1 MNISFD
7 FEKEELNINNKSYYP
22 DIEEKLTINYNDNQ
36 NLYTPLTNDYLLS
49 NPSELFCF
57 LKEQY
62 TMDASTQKS
71 IISINNDN
79 NMNEKDNKQKIK
91 DLFIIKKEK
100 LYPQAFLEEQIN
112 CKIKIMDMNKKMKL
126 RFLLDIENQNNIIE
140 KIKIELNANSKKRK
154 KRVNIGIKHSQQG
167 RKKKNDNTKRDHNK
181 YASDNIINKIKN
193 ILNRSLIIF
202 INKLLIANN
211 IKEDIKKIQYDFIAN
226 KKRSED
232 NLELLTYTLKKYL
245 SIDISSKYDLN
256 KYPANYNKNLIEKLI
271 IEENK
276 NDIFDFIFNYLRI
289 EDWLDIFIYKK
300 ELNDFYKYN
309 LLDKNQKI
317 KIKNN
322 LVRIDN
328 YLNEI
333 YQDDKIYF
341 HIFCLLI
348 YNLKRYLSLKEKRN
362 RKIKE
367 EN

>member
-1 MNISFD
+1 MNLSFD
-7 FEKEELNINNKSYYP
+7 FEKEELNMNCESYYP
-22 DIEEKLTINYNDNQ
+22 NSEEKLSINFNDNE
-36 NLYTPLTNDYLLS
+36 NINIPLTNDYLSLDK
-49 NPSELFCF
+49 SELFCF

-71 IISINNDN
+71 IISINNVN
-79 NMNEKDNKQKIK
+79 NMNAKDNKQNIK
-91 DLFIIKKEK
+91 NLFIIKKEK
-100 LYPQAFLEEQIN
+100 LYPDAFLEEQIN
-112 CKIKIMDMNKKMKL
+112 CKIKIMDMNKNMKL
-126 RFLLDIENQNNIIE
+126 RLLLNIVNHNNIIE

-167 RKKKNDNTKRDHNK
+167 RKKKNDSTKRDHNK

-193 ILNRSLIIF
+193 IINRSLIIF
-202 INKLLIANN
+202 INKLIKANN
-211 IKEDIKKIQYDFIAN
+211 IKEDIKKIQYDFISS
-226 KKRSED
+226 KKRSEE

-256 KYPANYNKNLIEKLI
+256 KYPANYNKIVIEKLI
-271 IEENK
+271 IEENNK
-276 NDIFDFIFNYLRI
+276 DIFDFIFNYLTI

-300 ELNDFYKYN
+300 ELKDFKKYN
-309 LLDKNQKI
+309 LLENSQKN

-322 LVRIDN
+322 LVRIDS

-333 YQDDKIYF
+333 YQEDKIYF

-348 YNLKRYLSLKEKRN
+348 YNLKRYLSIKEKRN
-362 RKIKE
+362 RKKKD